1 MFYRNLLFPLL
12 LLMVGMPLQAEQ
24 YKDFDDY
31 RVHYNAF
38 NSDMLSP
45 EVAKGYGLSRSSY
58 EAVVNITVQKKG
70 KLGVYEPFKAKVTG
84 KSGDITGKVS
94 KLKIKEINEGPVVY
108 YLAELPITNGQ
119 KLKFDIQIVPQGEK
133 KVFPLSFSQQFFV
146 K

>member
-1 MFYRNLLFPLL
+1 MSYRNLILPFLMLL
-12 LLMVGMPLQAEQ
+12 VSLPLQAEQ

-38 NSDMLSP
+38 NSDMLTP
-45 EVAKGYGLSRSSY
+45 DVAKAYGLSRSSY
-58 EAVVNITVQKKG
+58 EAVLNITVQKKG
-70 KLGVYEPFKAKVTG
+70 KLGVYEPFKAKVKG

-94 KLKIKEINEGPVVY
+94 TLKMKEINEGPVVY

-119 KLKFDIQIVPQGEK
+119 KLKFDVQIVPQGAK
-133 KVFPLSFSQQFFV
+133 KSYHLSFSQQFFV